1 MTELDRILRF
11 KEDHIRSQ
19 ADDVQEHLFGFA
31 VRNRRYAASHHHN
44 KVVIT
49 GPADAPEILALA
61 DRALAGSAHR
71 LVEIHHE
78 PTALAVTGALTEAGY
93 ERESNLLM
101 IHQGAPGPV
110 SARVVTV
117 TLADLHEP
125 VRASWAADLPQLTEE
140 ELDQLTE
147 RRATVVQDGY
157 ETTFLAV
164 RDGETIVCHGDLYL
178 HRPSGMAQ
186 FEDLSTHPDH
196 QRRGHAR
203 AVVTEAIRR
212 AGGLTLFLEADEAD
226 WPKDFYGRLGFTPVG
241 RTHHFRRML

>member
-19 ADDVQEHLFGFA
+19 ADDVREHLFGFA
-31 VRNRRYAASHHHN
+31 VRNLRYAASHHHN
-44 KVVIT
+44 KVVVT

-61 DRALAGSAHR
+61 DHALDGAAHR

-78 PTALAVTGALTEAGY
+78 PTARAVAGTMAEAGY
-93 ERESNLLM
+93 DHESNLLM
-101 IHQGAPGPV
+101 VHQGAPPPPAAGV
-110 SARVVTV
+110 ERV

-125 VRASWAADLPQLTEE
+125 VRASWAAELPQLTPE

-147 RRATVVQDGY
+147 RRATLLQDGY

-164 RDGETIVCHGDLYL
+164 WDGGTIVCHGDLYI
-178 HRPSGMAQ
+178 HRPSGTAQ

-203 AVVTEAIRR
+203 AVVTEAIHR
-212 AGGLTLFLEADEAD
+212 AAGLTLFLEADETD

-241 RTHHFRRML
+241 RTHHFRRTL

>member
-31 VRNRRYAASHHHN
+31 VRNLRYAASHHHN

-49 GPADAPEILALA
+49 GPADAAEILALA
-61 DRALAGSAHR
+61 DHALDGSAHR

-78 PTALAVTGALTEAGY
+78 PTALVAAAALTEAGY
-93 ERESNLLM
+93 DRETNLLM
-101 IHQGAPGPV
+101 RHQGPLPPPATGV
-110 SARVVTV
+110 AVVT
-117 TLADLHEP
+117 LEDLHGP
-125 VRASWAADLPQLTEE
+125 VRASWAADLPQLTDE
-140 ELDQLTE
+140 ELDQLTD
-147 RRATVVQDGY
+147 RRSTLLQEAY

-164 RDGETIVCHGDLYL
+164 RDGGTIVCHGDLYV
-178 HRPSGMAQ
+178 HRPSGVTQ

-203 AVVTEAIRR
+203 AVVTEAIHR
-212 AGGLTLFLEADEAD
+212 AGDLLLFLEADGSD

-241 RTHHFRRML
+241 RTHHFRRMV